1 MKKFSFIF
9 IFNLFIFT
17 GSMVF
22 AQSGQLLQANR
33 KTAERCLKLA
43 EKCILAQ
50 EYKSAYNHAE
60 LGLAYDESVSDLHY
74 IKANCQ
80 SKLNYKRADILESIS
95 KAFSYNNWVNYN
107 KNSARILYADILC
120 DTLDFQKSLEI
131 LNSEPLIYS
140 ADAEFIRIKDYYRI
154 GTKDSVAQARAKI
167 NQCRKIY
174 PKDERFPKLFFM
186 FESVFLINAERSGV
200 SYKIPQD
207 VVEIAKDYILHFP
220 DYRTNDIEME
230 VMASMFVTGEEQ
242 QRLLRGI
249 GEKTNNLTLYA
260 YAALKAGV
268 ISEEKAF
275 NIFFTTTESG
285 HYLTILEAFSNLIK
299 DKELKKNLYD
309 TLNSYSG
316 TIYIDENLDLLTEL
330 IVKYERGRAVSVLYD
345 ENNDELLE
353 INSECDFGVPKS
365 IRFENVNTDLSYDIY
380 PRVKQV
386 VFKNQSST
394 FNYLSSDFVYSPFK
408 MSVSIPLKKAG
419 VDFYIPLISSDF
431 SAPDAQFLLRKA
443 SSIQIKSDE
452 RPGAVL
458 DYTIYK
464 GKPVAVTFTADEEKY
479 AYAQMQGGFPF
490 IRYVDNDSDGQFE
503 TAEFYNLDS
512 KGIFNTKDDI
522 AFINKVFGNTQLI
535 ENIYLEKIEIDSDR
549 DTIID
554 FQEEYLGFGGKYS
567 RWDVNGDGR
576 FDEVYYRKPL
586 KENEP
591 LTEEYSFFDKN
602 GARIVTV
609 VNLNSF
615 PEKIH
620 LSDNKTVDVIQGK
633 AFDVYWIGT
642 KGTEEMEN
650 IIFTRIGKELTPGK
664 LYSITDKGIF
674 LTVIKV
680 NDKYFCKY
688 MLDN

>member
-1 MKKFSFIF
+1 M
-9 IFNLFIFT
+9 L
-17 GSMVF
+17 F

-50 EYKSAYNHAE
+50 EYRSAYNHAE

-80 SKLNYKRADILESIS
+80 SKLNYKRSDILESIS
-95 KAFSYNNWVNYN
+95 KAFTYNNWVNYN
-107 KNSARILYADILC
+107 KNSARILYADVLC
-120 DTLDFQKSLEI
+120 DTLNLEKSLEV
-131 LNSEPLIYS
+131 LNEEPLIYS

-154 GTKDSVAQARAKI
+154 GTKDSIAQARAKL

-174 PKDERFPKLFFM
+174 SKDERFPKLFFM
-186 FESVFLINAERSGV
+186 FESVFLINAERAGV

-207 VVEIAKDYILHFP
+207 VLEIAKDYILHFP
-220 DYRTNDIEME
+220 DYKTTDIEME
-230 VMASMFVTGEEQ
+230 VMASMFITGEPQ
-242 QRLLRGI
+242 QRLLRGV

-285 HYLTILEAFSNLIK
+285 HYLTILEAFANLIN

-309 TLNSYSG
+309 TLNSFNG
-316 TIYIDENLDLLTEL
+316 TIFIDENLDLLTEL
-330 IVKYERGRAVSVLYD
+330 VVKYERGRAVSVLYD

-353 INSECDFGVPKS
+353 INSDCDFGVPKS
-365 IRFENVNTDLSYDIY
+365 IKFENVNTDLTYDIY

-386 VFKNQSST
+386 LFNNNSSV
-394 FNYLSSDFVYSPFK
+394 FNYLGNDFVYSPFK
-408 MSVSIPLKKAG
+408 MSVSVPLKKAG
-419 VDFYIPLISSDF
+419 VDFYIPLIASDF
-431 SAPDAQFLLRKA
+431 SAPDAQFLLKKA
-443 SSIQIKSDE
+443 SGIQIKSDE
-452 RPGAVL
+452 RPGALL

-464 GKPVAVTFTADEEKY
+464 GKPVAVTFTADGEKY

-512 KGIFNTKDDI
+512 KGIFNTTDDA
-522 AFINKVFGNTQLI
+522 AFINMVFGNTRLI

-586 KENEP
+586 KENDP
-591 LTEEYSFFDKN
+591 LTEEYSFYNNN
-602 GARIVTV
+602 GERIVTV
-609 VNLNSF
+609 INLNSE
-615 PEKIH
+615 PEKIQ
-620 LSDNKTVDVIQGK
+620 LANDKTVDVIPGK
-633 AFDVYWIGT
+633 TFDTYWIGS
-642 KGTEEMEN
+642 KGTEEMETA
-650 IIFTRIGKELTPGK
+650 IFTSLGKNLTPGK
-664 LYSITDKGIF
+664 LYSITAGKVF

-680 NDKYFCKY
+680 NDRYFCKY
-688 MLDN
+688 MMDN